1 MHAKIVGFFSKTYLF
16 FAKPFVKTNTTFVRS
31 TTFSFSRVPFLL
43 QSGQLYIEFFFRVAI
58 NQTLM
63 HCVSLLLTKYFR
75 NKFFDCLI
83 RKTSPFKLSPQII
96 SEMNKTSQEQCKP
109 KIAFQS
115 INQGFLAVCSACS
128 EHSVVRKLPNLAY
141 VFQSLCWC
149 MRRGPMKTGGVF
161 VLLLSNFRFRYVV
174 TVKLMFSSNMLK
186 VGSTPKMQKSFGL
199 VQNRLRSSSCRL
211 VARMTRKSG
220 WTLHFLMKVASL
232 DISSSRF
239 AFSTRA

>member
-1 MHAKIVGFFSKTYLF
+1 
-16 FAKPFVKTNTTFVRS
+16 
-31 TTFSFSRVPFLL
+31 LL
-43 QSGQLYIEFFFRVAI
+43 QSGQLYIEFLFRVAV

-63 HCVSLLLTKYFR
+63 HCVSLLLPNISVINSSIVLLGR
-75 NKFFDCLI
+75 PRLL
-83 RKTSPFKLSPQII
+83 SSLLKLSLKWIKHLRNNANRKLRFNPSI
-96 SEMNKTSQEQCKP
+96 K
-109 KIAFQS
+109 AFS
-115 INQGFLAVCSACS
+115 PSVLHANNPSSS

-141 VFQSLCWC
+141 VFQTLCWC